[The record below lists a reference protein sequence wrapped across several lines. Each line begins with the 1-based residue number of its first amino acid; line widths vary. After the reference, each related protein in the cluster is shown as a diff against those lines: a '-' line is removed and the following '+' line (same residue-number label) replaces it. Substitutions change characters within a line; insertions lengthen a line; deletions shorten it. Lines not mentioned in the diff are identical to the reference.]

1 MKTNTGKLSTH
12 HLPAIFFL
20 VNFPFPEIGRFE
32 HTCWVHVQLPMKM
45 GAFSH
50 RVKFLIV
57 AVIISVCVLLYFVKS
72 KADDDDDDAL
82 RTNLVSDRMK
92 LNVSG
97 LEGGASKVRVGC
109 TFGSPGHEK
118 AHTRYQVSYLD

>member
-1 MKTNTGKLSTH
+1 
-12 HLPAIFFL
+12 
-20 VNFPFPEIGRFE
+20 
-32 HTCWVHVQLPMKM
+32 MKM

-72 KADDDDDDAL
+72 KADDDDDAL